1 MKEEEEEKEVV
12 TFLLPLFCSFYE
24 PLSPLSLGFFGS
36 LSFFTYR
43 RSFLY
48 RVLLIL

>member
-1 MKEEEEEKEVV
+1 MKEEEKKEVV
-12 TFLLPLFCSFYE
+12 TFLPLFCSFYE
-24 PLSPLSLGFFGS
+24 PLSPLSLGFFTS
-36 LSFFTYR
+36 FHFFTYR